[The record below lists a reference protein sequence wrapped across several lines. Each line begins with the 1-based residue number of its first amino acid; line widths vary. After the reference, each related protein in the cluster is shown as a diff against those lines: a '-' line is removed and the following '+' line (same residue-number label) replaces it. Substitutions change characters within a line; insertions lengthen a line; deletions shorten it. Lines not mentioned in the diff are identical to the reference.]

1 MSRDAQMLLSVV
13 ALLVGVG
20 AVMAFSVAGPPKGLV
35 HPAFSRHLL
44 YIALGILC
52 AYLLF
57 RVNPS
62 FLVSN
67 ACVILLGICFLC
79 FLVFVPG
86 VGVRIRGAARW
97 LAIGSL
103 HLQPSELAK
112 IGVVLYA
119 ARLANDPPQ
128 TLRRLSKALLPLAL
142 LCILVFAE
150 PDLGTAAFLAFC
162 GGMLVWFAG
171 AKLRQL
177 ALLASLAVAIAA
189 PVAVLKFEHVRA
201 RLGVFADPESDPLGR
216 GYQLRQSL
224 IAIGS
229 GGVVGKGLGASEQKL
244 FFLPDRNTD
253 FVFAILAE
261 ETGFLGA
268 VAVMALFCAYLVL
281 GLRIAMRVERS
292 DLRILAVG
300 SALVIPL
307 QAAINIGVV
316 TGCLPTKGIPL
327 PFLSFGGSSLVVSL
341 LFVGLL
347 ARLDME
353 GARCGLSLREG
364 EVVGT

>member
-1 MSRDAQMLLSVV
+1 MSRDTQMLLSVV
-13 ALLVGVG
+13 ALLVGIG

-67 ACVILLGICFLC
+67 AHLILFGICFLC
-79 FLVFVPG
+79 LLVFIPG
-86 VGVRIRGAARW
+86 VGVRVRGAARW
-97 LAIGSL
+97 LAVGPFR
-103 HLQPSELAK
+103 LQPSELAK
-112 IGVVLYA
+112 VAVVLYA
-119 ARLANDPPQ
+119 ARLANNPPQ
-128 TLRRLSKALLPLAL
+128 TLRQLLKALMPLAL
-142 LCILVFAE
+142 LCLLVFAE
-150 PDLGTAAFLAFC
+150 PDLGTAAFLALC
-162 GGMLVWFAG
+162 GGMLIWFAG

-177 ALLASLAVAIAA
+177 ALLASLAVAIAT
-189 PVAVLKFEHVRA
+189 PVAFLKFEHVRA
-201 RLGVFADPESDPLGR
+201 RLGVFANPEGDPLGR

-224 IAIGS
+224 IAVGS
-229 GGVVGKGLGASEQKL
+229 GGVAGKGLGASEQKL

-268 VAVMALFCAYLVL
+268 VAVVALFCAYLVL
-281 GLRIAMRVERS
+281 GLKIALRVKRG

-300 SALVIPL
+300 SALIIPL

-316 TGCLPTKGIPL
+316 TGSLPTKGIPL

-353 GARCGLSLREG
+353 GAGCGLSLQEA

>member
-1 MSRDAQMLLSVV
+1 MSRNAQMLLSVV
-13 ALLVGVG
+13 SLLVGIG
-20 AVMAFSVAGPPKGLV
+20 AVMAFSVVGPPKGLV
-35 HPAFSRHLL
+35 HPTFTRHLL

-52 AYLLF
+52 GYLLF

-67 ACVILLGICFLC
+67 AGIILLGICFLC

-86 VGVRIRGAARW
+86 VGVRVRGAARW
-97 LAIGSL
+97 LALGPF
-103 HLQPSELAK
+103 HLQPSELARV
-112 IGVVLYA
+112 GVVLYA
-119 ARLANDPPQ
+119 ARLANNPPQ
-128 TLRRLSKALLPLAL
+128 TLRRLFKAIIPLAI
-142 LCILVFAE
+142 LCLLVFAV
-150 PDLGTAAFLAFC
+150 PYLATAAFLALC
-162 GGMLVWFAG
+162 GGMLIWFAG
-171 AKLRQL
+171 AKLWQL
-177 ALLASLAVAIAA
+177 VLLASLAAAIATPIA
-189 PVAVLKFEHVRA
+189 FLKFEHVRA
-201 RLGVFADPESDPLGR
+201 RLGVFANPEGDPFGR

-229 GGVVGKGLGASEQKL
+229 GGVAGKGLGASEQKL

-268 VAVMALFCAYLVL
+268 VAVVALFYAYLIL
-281 GLRIAMRVERS
+281 GLKIALQVERS
-292 DLRILAVG
+292 DLRILAIG
-300 SALVIPL
+300 SALIIPL
-307 QAAINIGVV
+307 QAAINIAVV

-327 PFLSFGGSSLVVSL
+327 PFLSFGGSSLLVSL

-353 GARCGLSLREG
+353 GARCGLSLQEG